1 MNLTITNII
10 NDCGDQIHFSRK
22 LLENYWS
29 ILDTNVKYMMNTLS
43 EQIFDQF
50 VKSIRDI
57 DVPQDL
63 NLLVDFLSQA
73 NVSNIPA
80 LVQSVETDL
89 KVLEGYFDQINRSN
103 ATLPQDLV
111 QATADE
117 VSLMEGLNLK
127 FMIVFLVQKLC

>member
-1 MNLTITNII
+1 
-10 NDCGDQIHFSRK
+10 
-22 LLENYWS
+22 
-29 ILDTNVKYMMNTLS
+29 MNTLS

-57 DVPQDL
+57 DVPKDL

-73 NVSNIPA
+73 NVSNIPV